1 MSERPD
7 IYSDS
12 ADAPPAGV
20 AVSAPDIKQW
30 FIREVLPLEA
40 ALMQYLQ
47 HNWRN
52 KSDIADIQQEVYLRV
67 FRAARENGLP
77 ERPKQFVFAAARNLL
92 INRARDESVVPIEAV
107 ADLEALE
114 AAAEAPGPDRVVQA
128 RDELRHL
135 QVALDRLPPQCRQ
148 VVVLARIEGL
158 SRREIAERMGIA
170 EPTVANHLA
179 HGIRLLVD
187 MLLGETTVRRNTP

>member
-7 IYSDS
+7 INSGS
-12 ADAPPAGV
+12 TDARPAGV
-20 AVSAPDIKQW
+20 AVSAPDVKQW
-30 FIREVLPLEA
+30 FVREVLPLEA

-52 KSDIADIQQEVYLRV
+52 RSDIADIQQEVYLRV
-67 FRAARENGLP
+67 FRAAQESGLP
-77 ERPKQFVFAAARNLL
+77 ERPKQFVFATARNLL
-92 INRARDESVVPIEAV
+92 INRVRDENVVPIEAV
-107 ADLEALE
+107 ADLDALE
-114 AAAEAPGPDRVVQA
+114 AAAEAPGPDRVTLA

-135 QVALDRLPPQCRQ
+135 QAALDRLPPQCRQ

-158 SRREIAERMGIA
+158 SRRAIAERMGLA

-187 MLLGETTVRRNTP
+187 MVLGETPARRIAP